1 MKPGRVESYLH
12 RKLKAEGSLHLT
24 LIDPEKTAPSQA
36 AETALKAEKA
46 GSSAIL
52 LGGST
57 IASQTELEAVA
68 DAIKRR
74 VEIPLILF
82 PGNVTGLSGRADA
95 ILFMS
100 LLNSSNPYFLIG
112 AQAIAAPMVRR
123 LKLEAIPLGYIIMG
137 QGGAAG
143 YIGFAR
149 PIPFSK
155 PSLAVAYA
163 LAGQYLGMR
172 LIYLEAGSGAERAI
186 PPEVVG
192 AVKKALKVPLI
203 VGGGIRNGETAG
215 SLVKAGA
222 DIIVTGTVVE
232 EAGGSEEK
240 IREIVK
246 AVRQAAGRRR
256 QR

>member
-12 RKLKAEGSLHLT
+12 RKIEAEGSLHFT
-24 LIDPEKTAPSQA
+24 LIDPEKTPPSQA
-36 AETALKAEKA
+36 AETASRAEKA

-68 DAIKRR
+68 DAIKRQ
-74 VEIPLILF
+74 VKIPLILF

-100 LLNSSNPYFLIG
+100 LLNSSNPYFLVG
-112 AQAIAAPMVRR
+112 AQAIAAPIVRR

-149 PIPFSK
+149 PIPFDK
-155 PSLAVAYA
+155 PSLATAYA

-186 PPEVVG
+186 PARVVE
-192 AVKKALKVPLI
+192 AVKKVLEVPLI

-240 IREIVK
+240 IRGIVK
-246 AVRQAAGRRR
+246 AVRQAARRRR

>member
-1 MKPGRVESYLH
+1 MKAGKVESYLH
-12 RKLKAEGSLHLT
+12 RKLRAEGSLHFT
-24 LIDPEKTAPSQA
+24 LIDPEKSPPSQA
-36 AETALKAEKA
+36 AETALRAEKA

-68 DAIKRR
+68 EAVKGR
-74 VEIPLILF
+74 VKIPLILF
-82 PGNVTGLSGRADA
+82 PGNVTGLSKHADA
-95 ILFMS
+95 IFFMS
-100 LLNSSNPYFLIG
+100 LLNSANPYFLIG
-112 AQAIAAPMVRR
+112 AQAIAAPLVKR
-123 LKLEAIPLGYIIMG
+123 LKLEAIPLGYVIIG
-137 QGGAAG
+137 AGGAAG

-149 PIPFSK
+149 PIPSNR

-172 LIYLEAGSGAERAI
+172 LIYLEAGSGAEQPV
-186 PPEVVG
+186 PPEVVSM
-192 AVKKALKVPLI
+192 VKGVLEVPLI

-215 SLVKAGA
+215 SLVEAGA

-232 EAGGSEEK
+232 EVGGSEEK

-246 AVRQAAGRRR
+246 AVKRAARRRR